1 MKDFIS
7 KMHIDLKEANETKY
21 WLQLLHESG
30 YIEDKIYDSM
40 ILDNKN
46 IIGTLV
52 NIIKSAKS

>member
-7 KMHIDLKEANETKY
+7 KMHIALKEANETKY